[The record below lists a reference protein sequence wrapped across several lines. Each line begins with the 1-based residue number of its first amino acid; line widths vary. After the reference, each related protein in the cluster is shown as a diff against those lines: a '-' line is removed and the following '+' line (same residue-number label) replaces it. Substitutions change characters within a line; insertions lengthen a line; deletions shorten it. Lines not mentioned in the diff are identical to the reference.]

1 MNYISIKIHFILT
14 LFYFKNTLFCIFIIK
29 VVMQS
34 IQANGYPIHFN
45 EKGYEALN
53 LHLKETKYSNLFV
66 LVDTKTN
73 EHCLSKFLPYLE
85 TDLTIEIIEFETG
98 EANKNIDTC
107 VEVWK
112 VLTELGGDRKS
123 LIVNL
128 GGGVVTDLGGFVAST
143 FKRGVDFVNIPTTLL
158 AMVDASV
165 GGKNGVDL
173 GNLKNQIGVINVPLM
188 VLVDSSYLVTLPKN
202 EMRSGLAEMLKHGL
216 IFDKM
221 EWEKFLNLKDI
232 DFADFDA
239 FIHRSVAIKNAI
251 VMQDPTEKNIR
262 KALNFG
268 HTLGHAIESYFLE
281 NENKTTLLHGEAIAA
296 GMILESYISWQ
307 KNLISKDEYNQI
319 KNTIKSIFEDI
330 VFEENDLFPIQ
341 ELLIHDK
348 KNEYGNIQF
357 ALLDSIGK
365 IKINQEVENELISRA
380 FDDYKM

>member
-29 VVMQS
+29 VIMQS

-85 TDLTIEIIEFETG
+85 TNLTIEIIEFEAG

-107 VEVWK
+107 VDVWK